1 MSTTQSPVKT
11 ETKTPVASPSALWDP
26 FASLRRMS
34 DELDR
39 LVGAKR
45 SILPALWH
53 KGLSA
58 DWSPDLEM
66 FERKGELV
74 LRADLPGLSL
84 PDVKVEVTDDLL
96 TIEGERKVEKEEKHE
111 GVFRSERA
119 YGVFSRA
126 VTLPDGAASDKAK
139 ATFKDGVLEIVMPL
153 QARQT
158 ASTRRLEVTSS

>member
-1 MSTTQSPVKT
+1 MSTAQSPVKT
-11 ETKTPVASPSALWDP
+11 ESKPAAASAVWDP

-84 PDVKVEVTDDLL
+84 ADVKVEVTDDML

-126 VTLPDGAASDKAK
+126 VSLPEGAASDQAK
-139 ATFKDGVLEIVMPL
+139 ATFKDGVLEVVMPL

-158 ASTRRLEVTSS
+158 TSARRLEVTSA